1 MIRKVFND
9 DVFKENIITHE
20 RETVRVIACFKDL
33 YAFLEVDR
41 NDIFGCCRH
50 LETLGGG
57 IEANES
63 HEQAIQREIREESGF
78 DCEIIRPLCIVEDV
92 YHVLGRKTISYFY
105 AVRLIGEQKSLAYTE
120 DERKLIKGL
129 VFLKKEEVLSQLSS
143 PDIHSIQKLIYQR
156 DLFAYQCYLE
166 TC

>member
-1 MIRKVFND
+1 MIRKIFND

-57 IEANES
+57 IEENES

>member
-1 MIRKVFND
+1 MVRKVFKD
-9 DVFKENIITHE
+9 DVFEVKAITHV
-20 RETVRVIACFKDL
+20 RETVRVIACIKDR
-33 YAFLEVDR
+33 YAFLQIDR
-41 NDIFGCCRH
+41 NDVFGCCKH

-63 HEQAIQREIREESGF
+63 HHEAIHRELREEAGF
-78 DCEIIRPLCIVEDV
+78 ECEILRPLCVIEDV

-105 AVRLIGEQKSLAYTE
+105 AVRLIGEPMACAYTE
-120 DERKLIKGL
+120 DEKSLIKGL
-129 VFLKKEEVLSQLSS
+129 VFLSKDEVLAQLSA
-143 PDIHSIQKLIYQR
+143 PDIHSVQKLIYQR

>member
-1 MIRKVFND
+1 MIRKVFKD
-9 DVFKENIITHE
+9 DVFEETRITHE
-20 RETVRVIACFKDL
+20 RETVRVIACFKDQ
-33 YAFLEVDR
+33 YAFLEIER
-41 NDIFGCCRH
+41 NDVFGCCKH

-63 HEQAIQREIREESGF
+63 HRQAIEREIREEAGF
-78 DCEIIRPLCIVEDV
+78 ECEILRPLCIVEDV
-92 YHVLGRKTISYFY
+92 YHVLGRRTISYYY
-105 AVRLIGEQKSLAYTE
+105 AVNLIGEPKTVAYTE
-120 DERKLIKGL
+120 DEKPLIKGL
-129 VFLKKEEVLSQLSS
+129 VFLDKEEVLTRLSS

>member
-1 MIRKVFND
+1 MIKKVFND
-9 DVFKENIITHE
+9 DVFKENIITHK
-20 RETVRVIACFKDL
+20 RETVRAIACFKDQ
-33 YAFLEVDR
+33 YAFLQIER

-63 HEQAIQREIREESGF
+63 HEQAIRREIREESGF

-105 AVRLIGEQKSLAYTE
+105 AVRLIGEPKLSKYTE
-120 DERKLIKGL
+120 DEKKLIQGL
-129 VFLKKEEVLSQLSS
+129 VFLNKEEVLAQLSS
-143 PDIHSIQKLIYQR
+143 PDVKTIQKLIYQR

>member
-33 YAFLEVDR
+33 YAFLEIDR

-78 DCEIIRPLCIVEDV
+78 DCGIIRPLCIVEDV

>member
-9 DVFKENIITHE
+9 DVFKENIVNHE

>member
-20 RETVRVIACFKDL
+20 RETVRVIACFNDL

-92 YHVLGRKTISYFY
+92 YHVLGRKTILYFY